1 MYHTYQSS
9 LSTRYASKTM
19 QTIHSAQTKYATW
32 RVIWTELA
40 KCQKQLGLSI
50 TQEQIDELEKH
61 IHTIDFA
68 KAAQYEKQ
76 LKHDVMAHIH
86 TYGDQCPKARPII
99 HLGATSCLITDN
111 AEVLIMQKSLL
122 HIHEQLITFIR
133 ALAEKADQYKELACL
148 SYTHFQPAQPT
159 TVGKRIAM
167 WLYEF
172 MRDIKKL
179 THCLDEL
186 KLLGLKGATGT
197 QAAFLQLFAGDHE
210 KVKQLEQ
217 LFVSR
222 LPCKKVVPISGQTYT
237 RKQDMDVLHVLA
249 SIAVSAHK
257 MATDLRLLAHLQEI
271 EETRTEGQVGSSA
284 MPYKHN
290 PMRAERI
297 CSLARYI
304 MSLTQNPMYTAATQ
318 WFERSLDDS
327 ANRRLIIPDAF
338 LATDAVLQL
347 LIHVVENMEVHPFMV
362 HKHLQ
367 EVLPFMA
374 TEAILMACVQK
385 GADRQTVH
393 EIIRMHSSAVAKELK
408 TSETKNNLL
417 EKLAHDENI
426 LLDEN
431 ELANLMNPKQFT
443 GRAQQQVEEFL
454 EQEVE
459 PLLQKYIHVQST
471 QSQVMI

>member
-1 MYHTYQSS
+1 MYQTYQSS
-9 LSTRYASKTM
+9 LGTRYASKTM

-32 RVIWTELA
+32 RLLWTELA
-40 KCQKQLGLSI
+40 KCQKRLGLSI
-50 TQEQIDELEKH
+50 SQEQIDQLEKH
-61 IHTIDFA
+61 IYTIDFV

-76 LKHDVMAHIH
+76 FKHDVMAHIH

-111 AEVLIMQKSLL
+111 AEVLIMHKSLL
-122 HIHEQLITFIR
+122 HIHEQLVTCIR
-133 ALAEKADQYKELACL
+133 LLAEKADQYKELPCL

-159 TVGKRIAM
+159 TVGKRMAM
-167 WLYEF
+167 WLH
-172 MRDIKKL
+172 DLVWDLKKL
-179 THCLDEL
+179 THNLDEL

-197 QAAFLQLFAGDHE
+197 QAAFLQLFNGDHA
-210 KVKQLEQ
+210 KVKQLEK
-217 LFVSR
+217 LFIAQ
-222 LPCKKVVPISGQTYT
+222 LPCKKVVSISGQTYT
-237 RKQDMDVLHVLA
+237 RKQDMDVLHVLVG
-249 SIAVSAHK
+249 IAVSAHK
-257 MATDLRLLAHLQEI
+257 MATDLRLLAHLNEI
-271 EETRTEGQVGSSA
+271 EEKRTKGQVGSSA

-304 MSLTQNPMYTAATQ
+304 MSLAQNPMHTAATQ
-318 WFERSLDDS
+318 WLERSLDDS

-338 LATDAVLQL
+338 LATDAILQL

-393 EIIRMHSSAVAKELK
+393 EIIRAHSSAIGKELK
-408 TSETKNNLL
+408 TTETKNNLL
-417 EKLAHDENI
+417 EKLASDQNI
-426 LLDEN
+426 LLN
-431 ELANLMNPKQFT
+431 EKELVNLMNPKQFT

-459 PLLQKYIHVQST
+459 PLLQQYMHIKNT
-471 QSQVMI
+471 QSQVTI